1 MVADTFA
8 KPGNANVLLI
18 RERKKGLSEWLA
30 KRFNSGFLT
39 DRRKQILMEGKRTRK
54 HKVVY
59 AVYLMRQR
67 KATRDQTQ
75 ERHMGFDLQPVRESA
90 EIFHL
95 VINNNLNCKLS
106 INFCDELKLS

>member
-1 MVADTFA
+1 MAGKKDLIPDSWLTGENRYWWKA
-8 KPGNANVLLI
+8 KEHVST
-18 RERKKGLSEWLA
+18 KW
-30 KRFNSGFLT
+30 F
-39 DRRKQILMEGKRTRK
+39 
-54 HKVVY
+54 Y
-59 AVYLMRQR
+59 AVSLLRQR
-67 KATRDQTQ
+67 KATCDQTQ

>member
-1 MVADTFA
+1 
-8 KPGNANVLLI
+8 
-18 RERKKGLSEWLA
+18 
-30 KRFNSGFLT
+30 
-39 DRRKQILMEGKRTRK
+39 
-54 HKVVY
+54 
-59 AVYLMRQR
+59 MRQR

-95 VINNNLNCKLS
+95 VINNNLNSKLW